1 MTNAVEVAGDVAA
14 VSSAV
19 AGLTLVFVGAIS
31 ASYDSYEKSEQSSI
45 RSRYQRR
52 AWFAF
57 AGLALAILSTAMAL
71 FAKLLDLQ
79 CAAVAALA
87 SLFVALIF
95 VLFAGLNTV
104 REIR

>member
-57 AGLALAILSTAMAL
+57 AGLALAILSTAMDYSIYNAPL
-71 FAKLLDLQ
+71 WPLSQVYL
-79 CAAVAALA
+79 
-87 SLFVALIF
+87 SL
-95 VLFAGLNTV
+95 
-104 REIR
+104 